1 MSNSKKLKTSVYISE
16 TYVHSPSYRI
26 VLSKD
31 KKSRKRNTKHI
42 KKEEIKF
49 SLYRVNK
56 IMYRENPKGSK
67 KDNPLAFINKF
78 IKFVGKKSL

>member
-1 MSNSKKLKTSVYISE
+1 MSTH
-16 TYVHSPSYRI
+16 HSCRI
-26 VLSKD
+26 VLNKD

-67 KDNPLAFINKF
+67 KDNPLAFINTF
-78 IKFVGKKSL
+78 TKFVGKNISIKIIFI